1 MRKRFVVD
9 CVGHKLALGKKTC
22 LMGILNVTPDSFSD
36 GGLFF
41 DAKKAVRRALEIERE
56 GADVI
61 DIGGES
67 TRPGSS
73 PVPAREQIKRAI
85 PVIRALS
92 GKIKIPVSIDTSD
105 AFVAEEAVKA
115 GAKIIND
122 ITGLRKDKN
131 IAKVAAGYKT
141 GLCIMHIKG
150 APQNMQKSPRY
161 KDLIKEIYGYLKE
174 GIDIARRAGVLRERI
189 IIDPGIG
196 FGKTIGHNL
205 EILKNI
211 EKFNGLD
218 RPVLVGPSRKSFIG
232 KILGAGVDE
241 RVFGTAAAAA
251 IAVINGA
258 HIIRAHDVAQMRQAA
273 LIADSIS
280 EA

>member
-211 EKFNGLD
+211 EEFNGLD